1 MNKDKEIIKTA
12 SKMDAKE
19 ENRLTPEQIKNLP
32 TGALAR
38 KYKSSA
44 GYVREILKGEKGNK
58 RSYIADKIREDA
70 NAILTILEN

>member
-1 MNKDKEIIKTA
+1 ME
-12 SKMDAKE
+12 AKE
-19 ENRLTPEQIKNLP
+19 NEGLTPEQIKNIP

-70 NAILTILEN
+70 HKILTILND